1 MDTISR
7 FLCDDHHACDAAFG
21 AAEAAV
27 GAGQW
32 EVVAVRFAA
41 FLDALERHLARE
53 EQILFPRFE
62 ERTGERA
69 GPTQIMRAEHEQ
81 MRELLN
87 RLEGMVQ
94 ARERDAFLNHCDTL
108 FTLIQQHNLKEEQIL
123 YPAADMVLKEERG
136 ALLEAMQRISD
147 YRSAPVATTG
157 VG

>member
-7 FLCDDHHACDAAFG
+7 FLCDDHHACDTAFG

-27 GAGQW
+27 GADQW
-32 EVVAVRFAA
+32 ETATVHFAT
-41 FLDALERHLARE
+41 FFDTLERHLARE

-69 GPTQIMRAEHEQ
+69 GPTQVMRAEHEQ

-87 RLEGMVQ
+87 RLEGMVRAQ
-94 ARERDAFLNHCDTL
+94 ERDAFLNHCDTL

-123 YPAADMVLKEERG
+123 YPALDMVLRKDRD
-136 ALLEAMQRISD
+136 ALLEAMQRISAP
-147 YRSAPVATTG
+147 RSSPVAATG

>member
-7 FLCDDHHACDAAFG
+7 FLCDDHHACDTAFG

-27 GAGQW
+27 GADQW
-32 EVVAVRFAA
+32 EIAAVRFAD

-69 GPTQIMRAEHEQ
+69 GPTQVMRAEHEQ

-87 RLEGMVQ
+87 RLEGMVRAQ
-94 ARERDAFLNHCDTL
+94 ERDAFLNHCDTL

-123 YPAADMVLKEERG
+123 YPALDMVLRKDRDV
-136 ALLEAMQRISD
+136 LLEAMQRISAP
-147 YRSAPVATTG
+147 RSSPVAATG

>member
-1 MDTISR
+1 MDTISH

-32 EVVAVRFAA
+32 EIAAVRFAV
-41 FLDALERHLARE
+41 FFDALERHLARE

-69 GPTQIMRAEHEQ
+69 GPTQVMRAEHEQ

-87 RLEGMVQ
+87 RLKGMVQ
-94 ARERDAFLNHCDTL
+94 AQERDAFLNHCDTL

-123 YPAADMVLKEERG
+123 YPAADMVLTEERD
-136 ALLEAMQRISD
+136 ALLEAMQQISD
-147 YRSAPVATTG
+147 HRGAPAATTG